1 MLKAMKCSHASR
13 FASMLG
19 LLLLLAVS
27 AGAAGTA
34 QDGGNWRAA
43 NSTAKAITGDIAL
56 FNQKIALGFSAFTL
70 AQIRS
75 LKPEEILALF
85 NGAGEPGGTGN
96 LYRTS
101 IPAEKR
107 LLHKN
112 TLCGSEETQW
122 VVTYATGKELEVAF
136 FSSAK
141 MPVLTPEAMA
151 NTTDLCGTFTYV
163 R

>member
-1 MLKAMKCSHASR
+1 MKRPKLLHAI
-13 FASMLG
+13 ATLG
-19 LLLLLAVS
+19 LACSLGSL
-27 AGAAGTA
+27 A

-43 NSTAKAITGDIAL
+43 STTAKGITGDIA
-56 FNQKIALGFSAFTL
+56 FFGQKISLGFTAYTI
-70 AQIRS
+70 AAIRP
-75 LKPEEILALF
+75 LKPEEVTAIF
-85 NGAGEPGGTGN
+85 NGAGDPGGAGN

-107 LLHKN
+107 FLHKN

-122 VVTYATGKELEVAF
+122 IVTYVAGHNLQLAF
-136 FSSAK
+136 FSGAA

-151 NTTDLCGTFTYV
+151 NTTDLCGTFSYV